1 MNSYIDM
8 VCTKVIDLNVID
20 NFVLENIFI
29 WDHLEAQIFVLCS
42 LIMKFKLLEF
52 YYTTLD
58 EDILYIKCSTE
69 RQTNVLTR
77 EIKMFREGCD
87 VIRFSRIACQ
97 IPGEALADDMQF

>member
-8 VCTKVIDLNVID
+8 VYTKVIDLNVID
-20 NFVLENIFI
+20 NFVLENLFI

-58 EDILYIKCSTE
+58 EDSIL
-69 RQTNVLTR
+69 NVLRR
-77 EIKMFREGCD
+77 EKQMSWQEK
-87 VIRFSRIACQ
+87 
-97 IPGEALADDMQF
+97 